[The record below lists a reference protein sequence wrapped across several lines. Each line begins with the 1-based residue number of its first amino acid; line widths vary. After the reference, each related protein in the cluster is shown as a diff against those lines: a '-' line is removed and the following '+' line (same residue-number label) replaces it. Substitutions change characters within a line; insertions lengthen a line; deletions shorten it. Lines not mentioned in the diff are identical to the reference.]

1 MNNLLETLALAV
13 SEECSVLW
21 KLTPPVPPLIVEEE
35 DIFLTLEDIFFSLW
49 LIWVEAP
56 VPGNLM
62 AEKLLRGPAVAR
74 LSPSLPRVDTR
85 LGLLRPLSLK
95 SGKSNISVPSGD
107 VTDVGI
113 VVRESGHSSIFI
125 SSLEG
130 RS

>member
-1 MNNLLETLALAV
+1 M
-13 SEECSVLW
+13 
-21 KLTPPVPPLIVEEE
+21 
-35 DIFLTLEDIFFSLW
+35 
-49 LIWVEAP
+49 EAP
-56 VPGNLM
+56 EPGNLM
-62 AEKLLRGPAVAR
+62 AEKLLRGLAVAR

-113 VVRESGHSSIFI
+113 VVLESGHSSIFI